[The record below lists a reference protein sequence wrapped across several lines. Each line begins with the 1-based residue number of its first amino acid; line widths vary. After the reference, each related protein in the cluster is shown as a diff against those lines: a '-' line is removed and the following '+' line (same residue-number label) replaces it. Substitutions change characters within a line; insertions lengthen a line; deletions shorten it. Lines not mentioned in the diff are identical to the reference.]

1 VPSEE
6 TPKFGA
12 SSLVIDP
19 DTGAMLSP
27 KQTGEIFSRGPQIF
41 LGYWKKPEATAAAFI
56 DVGDRSCG

>member
-1 VPSEE
+1 
-6 TPKFGA
+6 
-12 SSLVIDP
+12 
-19 DTGAMLSP
+19 MLSP